1 VSAASLRNA
10 GLVVAGVLCALLVAE
25 VGLRLGRVTYLNFSM
40 VVADEQRGWAL
51 RPGVEGWLVGEG
63 VVHIRINSAGF
74 RDRERAIRKPPNTLR
89 VAILGDSMTM
99 GGQVAE
105 SETFSAVVE
114 RELAAC
120 PRLGGRA
127 VEALNF
133 GVDGYST
140 AQELMTLRYHAWQY
154 APDIVVL
161 AVYTGNDI
169 VNNFLRL
176 DGDAGRPYFV
186 RKNGALVLDAS
197 FRDSPWYRFRK
208 AWVGRVMSGMFAHS
222 RLLQVVLRARKVVR
236 ERLGRRVADPEYAL
250 YKVATDP
257 NWIEA
262 WQVTEG
268 LLVAVRH
275 EVAKH
280 AARLLVVTLS
290 NGIQVH
296 PDKSRREKF
305 LEDCAGCELFYPDVR
320 IRDLGERYAFRVV
333 NLAPTL
339 QSLAEQKHMFLHGP
353 LQEESGDGHWNVEG
367 HRLAGHLIAREIC
380 GEMDRR
386 PVGAPSG
393 VR

>member
-1 VSAASLRNA
+1 
-10 GLVVAGVLCALLVAE
+10 
-25 VGLRLGRVTYLNFSM
+25 
-40 VVADEQRGWAL
+40 
-51 RPGVEGWLVGEG
+51 VGEG
-63 VVHIRINSAGF
+63 VVHIQINSAGF
-74 RDRERAIRKPPNTLR
+74 RDRERAIRKPPDTLR

-99 GGQVAE
+99 GGQVAGR
-105 SETFSAVVE
+105 ETFSAVVE

-120 PRLGGRA
+120 PRLNGRA

-133 GVDGYST
+133 GVDGYGT
-140 AQELMTLRYHAWQY
+140 AQELMTFRYHARQY

-169 VNNFLRL
+169 VNNSLRL
-176 DGDAGRPYFV
+176 GGDAGRPYFV

-197 FRDSPWYRFRK
+197 FRDSPWYRLRK
-208 AWVGRVMSGMFAHS
+208 AWVGRVVSGMFAHS

-257 NWIEA
+257 NWAEA
-262 WQVTEG
+262 WQVSEG
-268 LLVAVRH
+268 LLVAVRD
-275 EVAKH
+275 EVAKN
-280 AARLLVVTLS
+280 AARLLVVTVS

-296 PDKSRREKF
+296 PDKSRRDKF
-305 LEDCAGCELFYPDVR
+305 LRECAGCELLYPDVR

-353 LQEESGDGHWNVEG
+353 LQEKSGEAY
-367 HRLAGHLIAREIC
+367 AGTGAGMWRGIASR
-380 GEMDRR
+380 
-386 PVGAPSG
+386 AA
-393 VR
+393 